1 MVNQAALRLQ
11 PATVSRQRRVRLPGW
26 TGSQNA
32 LKDYG
37 PVCALLLSTALLGQ
51 FGVGIARGLFVIGCL
66 GVAARAYVRGGLPL
80 HAQTV
85 ILLFVF
91 APLLRRIIDLHVGY
105 DPNGSMLVG
114 PLLALTAAFPK
125 LRLLLSRR
133 SQPLP
138 SMLSYFVILV
148 CLAYGWSISAFQGDF
163 VQSTGTLIKYLIPMV
178 YSICLLLCPEEAT
191 RVPVAAANT
200 FLVISP
206 MIGLYGVYQHLAP
219 EPWDR
224 YWMIASKI
232 DSIGQPEPGKVRVF
246 ATMNSPVSFAAYAT
260 FGLLSVTFN
269 RQGLF
274 RVIVTGVLAI
284 IPLSLALL
292 LSSVRTAWISTL
304 CSILIC
310 LIFKKLRGRAA
321 VLLICL
327 IVGVMFALLF
337 TSFGD
342 VVAQR
347 LTSLNSNVSDDG
359 SGGARLEDYSHV
371 FSGNDLTYL
380 VGVGFGSFHDS
391 RMNALDGLLLS
402 SAVTMGIVFGTVQT
416 VMVLFLGARSAVN
429 VRPDDA
435 SMRLVACALLAGSLV
450 TFLLTNI
457 SIGEIGF
464 LYWMMVGVLGS
475 AEKSQASRVVH
486 PSRSLEP
493 YRQVRSPHHRG
504 AMLG

>member
-1 MVNQAALRLQ
+1 MVNQAATRLQ
-11 PATVSRQRRVRLPGW
+11 PAAASRERRVRLPGW
-26 TGSQNA
+26 TNSQTA
-32 LKDYG
+32 LQDYG
-37 PVCALLLSTALLGQ
+37 PVCALLLLTALLGQ
-51 FGVGIARGLFVIGCL
+51 FGVGVARILFVIGCV
-66 GVAARAYVRGGLPL
+66 GVAARAYVRGGLAL
-80 HAQTV
+80 HAQTT

-125 LRLLLSRR
+125 LRLLLSRG
-133 SQPLP
+133 SPPMP
-138 SMLSYFVILV
+138 SMLPYLIILL
-148 CLAYGWSISAFQGDF
+148 CLAYGWSISAFQGDV
-163 VQSTGTLIKYLIPMV
+163 VQSTGMIVKYVIPMV
-178 YSICLLLCPEEAT
+178 YSVCLLLCPEEAA
-191 RVPVAAANT
+191 RVPAAAANT
-200 FLVISP
+200 FLVIGP
-206 MIGLYGVYQHLAP
+206 IIGLYGVFQHLAP
-219 EPWDR
+219 QPWDR

-260 FGLLSVTFN
+260 FGLLSITFN
-269 RQGLF
+269 RQGLT
-274 RVIVTGVLAI
+274 RLIATGVLAI

-310 LIFKKLRGRAA
+310 LLFKKLRGRAA
-321 VLLICL
+321 LLLACL
-327 IVGVMFALLF
+327 MAGVVFALLF

-342 VVAQR
+342 VVGQR

-371 FSGNDLTYL
+371 FNGNDLTYL

-402 SAVTMGIVFGTVQT
+402 SAVTMGLVFGTLQA
-416 VMVLFLGARSAVN
+416 VMVLFIGARSAIN
-429 VRPDDA
+429 VRPESDP
-435 SMRLVACALLAGSLV
+435 MRLVACALLAGSLV

-457 SIGEIGF
+457 AIGEIGF

-475 AEKSQASRVVH
+475 AKQSQASRLAH
-486 PSRSLEP
+486 PSRPREP
-493 YRQVRSPHHRG
+493 HQPLRSSPHRRAIAG
-504 AMLG
+504 